1 MDLVHL
7 QLVFNFCDQDMERV
21 NIPSSEPRK
30 QCNRVG
36 LERPLEELH
45 PEPPSKL
52 FQCLV
57 SRPCTEGNH
66 PLYKLYILEP
76 GLFEHGREFGRDVE
90 AQRNAE
96 PAELGQPR
104 RGGAVFAQGAV
115 VAPEVGAALGQLD
128 VAAGLAVLEARLDDG
143 GPVLDCAS
151 KGAPV
156 DEVEVVWGKG
166 PRQGGIVDLKL
177 DVGRDPGVVE
187 SEYSAKGV
195 GSVRRVDKGRC
206 TNH

>member
-7 QLVFNFCDQDMERV
+7 QLVLDLCNQDMERV
-21 NIPSSEPRK
+21 DIPFSNTCEHFY
-30 QCNRVG
+30 RVG

-45 PEPPSKL
+45 PEPPTKL

-57 SRPCTEGNH
+57 SRPSTEGNH
-66 PLYKLYILEP
+66 PLYKLYVLEP
-76 GLFEHGREFGRDVE
+76 GLFEHGRELGRDIE
-90 AQRNAE
+90 AQGFAE

-104 RGGAVFAQGAV
+104 RGGAFFAQRAV

-143 GPVLDCAS
+143 GPVLDCAG